1 MGRNN
6 GGRNFQKGNPGGPGR
21 PPILP
26 ELKAVPSLTKET
38 YSKILNTYSSLS
50 RDELQECIKNP
61 NAKSIINPEEKISVL
76 ELLVCTIL
84 AKGLSMGDQN
94 RLESILNR
102 AIGPVKQEASVE
114 ATIKVTVEDY
124 TE

>member
-1 MGRNN
+1 M
-6 GGRNFQKGNPGGPGR
+6 
-21 PPILP
+21 P
-26 ELKAVPSLTKET
+26 ELKAIPSLTKEA

-50 RDELQECIKNP
+50 REELQECIKNP
-61 NAKSIINPEEKISVL
+61 QATSIITPELKISVL